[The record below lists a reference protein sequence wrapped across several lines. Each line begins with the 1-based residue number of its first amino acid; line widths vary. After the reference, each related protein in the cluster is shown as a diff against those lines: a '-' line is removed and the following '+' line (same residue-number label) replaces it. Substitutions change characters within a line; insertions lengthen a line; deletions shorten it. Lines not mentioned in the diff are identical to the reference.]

1 MLHCSR
7 LVRSLHR
14 SRLAGTVRSLPVHH
28 TEGSHNLALAP
39 GIADI
44 DRSHC
49 IADTVGQVE
58 RIVLPAGMSWHW
70 GETRQMAGDC

>member
-7 LVRSLHR
+7 LVHSLHR
-14 SRLAGTVRSLPVHH
+14 SRLAGTVRSQPVRH
-28 TEGSHNLALAP
+28 TEDSHNLALAP

-44 DRSHC
+44 DRSHR

-58 RIVLPAGMSWHW
+58 RTVLQAGMNWHW
-70 GETRQMAGDC
+70 GETR